1 MTMTETAAASASVDG
16 LIERIEAVRPLLQ
29 QNAAR
34 VDAERRVPDENIEA
48 LREAG
53 AFKVMVPQ
61 RYGGYQATIRTKLEV
76 SRAVAMGCGSTAWV
90 TTLMNVCSMFTGVMN
105 ERAQDDVWGSDPD
118 ARVAGVFTPSSSAR
132 KVEGGWRV
140 TGAWAWAS
148 GCMHADWLYVGVPLT
163 DDDGQF
169 MYPAMAIIPRS
180 DVTIEDTWFTV
191 GMRGTASNTIHADD
205 VFVPEHRFHNV
216 PGLLTHHYDTPFSDE
231 RLYRSAFVPVA
242 ALVLAGPQLGLAQA
256 ALDYVLQKGHTRGI
270 TYSEFEVQRDAP
282 TFQLAVSKAAT
293 LVDTAHLFAYRAA
306 ADIDTAAADG
316 REMSYVERARVR
328 NDTGVA
334 IDSAREAI
342 RILCSAHGASSF
354 AEVSPM
360 QRWWRD
366 SEVASRHAVVL
377 PETSAL
383 IYGRALMGFTEG
395 VSFLV

>member
-1 MTMTETAAASASVDG
+1 MTMTQTAPHAVGG
-16 LIERIEAVRPLLQ
+16 LIERIAALRPQLA
-29 QNAAR
+29 QNAPR
-34 VDAERRVPDENIEA
+34 VDADRRVPDENIEA
-48 LREAG
+48 LRLAG

-61 RYGGYQATIRTKLEV
+61 RYGGYQAPIRTKLEV
-76 SRAVAMGCGSTAWV
+76 SREVAMGCGSTAWV

-105 ERAQDDVWGSDPD
+105 ERAQDDVWGTDPD
-118 ARVAGVFTPSSSAR
+118 ARVAGVFTPSSTSR
-132 KVEGGWRV
+132 KVDGGRVV

-163 DDDGQF
+163 DDAGE
-169 MYPAMAIIPRS
+169 MTYPAMALIPRS

-191 GMRGTASNTIHADD
+191 GMRGTASNTIHADE
-205 VFVPEHRFHNV
+205 VFVPEHRLHAV

-231 RLYRSAFVPVA
+231 SLYRSAFVPVA

-256 ALDYVLQKGHTRGI
+256 TLDYVLEKGHTRGI
-270 TYSEFEVQRDAP
+270 TYSDFAVQRDAP

-306 ADIDTAAADG
+306 ADIDGAAAEG

>member
-1 MTMTETAAASASVDG
+1 MTMTHTAPTAVDG
-16 LIERIEAVRPLLQ
+16 LIERIEEVRPLLQ

-61 RYGGYQATIRTKLEV
+61 RYGGYQTPIRTKLEV

-118 ARVAGVFTPSSSAR
+118 ARVAGVFTPSSSSR
-132 KVEGGWRV
+132 KVDGGWVV

-163 DDDGQF
+163 DEAGEM
-169 MYPAMAIIPRS
+169 MYPAMALIPRS

-191 GMRGTASNTIHADD
+191 GMRGTASNTIHADE

-231 RLYRSAFVPVA
+231 RLYRSSFVPVA

-256 ALDYVLQKGHTRGI
+256 ALDYVLEKGHTRGI
-270 TYSEFEVQRDAP
+270 TYSDFAVQRDAP
-282 TFQLAVSKAAT
+282 TFQLQVSKAAT

-306 ADIDTAAADG
+306 ADIDDAAAEG